1 MLQVSSSIYQQAGG
15 SRRKSETEMRSIFSV
30 ENDSVNVLLLLY
42 YYVAINRKKVFKI
55 VCYIRF

>member
-1 MLQVSSSIYQQAGG
+1 
-15 SRRKSETEMRSIFSV
+15 MRSIFSV